1 MTGVLFLLSS
11 SSHTHPP
18 LPTMPA
24 VVQEFP
30 RFDVEEKLA
39 ELSVPDKI
47 RLLGGKVRISLEE

>member
-1 MTGVLFLLSS
+1 
-11 SSHTHPP
+11 
-18 LPTMPA
+18 MPA